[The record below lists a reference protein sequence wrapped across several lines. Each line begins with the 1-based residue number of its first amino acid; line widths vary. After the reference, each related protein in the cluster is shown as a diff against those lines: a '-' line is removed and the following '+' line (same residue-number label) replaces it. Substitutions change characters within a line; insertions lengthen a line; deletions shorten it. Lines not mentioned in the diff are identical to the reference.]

1 MSIGIYLA
9 SFQKLKLPQTTASS
23 NELSLNELKKLDNH
37 RTILAELEEN
47 LGIDTKVIDPNEK
60 LFVLL
65 DESDAEFSV
74 IRDRDNG
81 TITSYTD
88 KPFIY
93 YVDVYDWKKFYQP
106 FSQYIQSLEAPFEL
120 WKIWEGRLDV
130 HELKKGQIK
139 ELSAHNLEKLIGLDD
154 YYQPIVWSYE

>member
-47 LGIDTKVIDPNEK
+47 LGIDTKVIDPNKK

>member
-9 SFQKLKLPQTTASS
+9 SFQKLKLPQTTAAS
-23 NELSLNELKKLDNH
+23 NELSLNELKKLEDH
-37 RTILAELEEN
+37 RTILAELEKN

-65 DESDAEFSV
+65 DETDDGFSV
-74 IRDRDNG
+74 TRDQENG

-88 KPFIY
+88 KPFVY

-106 FSQYIQSLEAPFEL
+106 FSQYLQSLEAPFEL
-120 WKIWEGRLDV
+120 WKIWEGRLEV
-130 HELKKGQIK
+130 HELKKVQIK
-139 ELSAHNLEKLIGLDD
+139 EISAHQLEKLIGLDD
-154 YYQPIVWSYE
+154 YYQPVVGSYE